1 MTTSERGHTTWLHRF
16 GEPATWSVSGF
27 VVSVVVA
34 TIVFVFGNI
43 ALFLSSPLLL
53 FLANTLLT
61 AVSFVVVVGM
71 AKAVEGRLGPTRTG
85 LTITATV
92 VAVSALRGVALDL
105 LIVSAGL
112 GDTEEPLTRALIS
125 VTVFGPGLV
134 LSVLA
139 VRAISQ
145 WRQDEATIKN
155 LSDDIRTTQT
165 IISDTIDAHIS
176 DVTSHVKTS
185 LGPKLATLSALSP
198 DEAKESL
205 NDMVATIVKPVS
217 RALHDTAPVSLAP
230 GERSATVAFGEFV
243 DVALR
248 GKPLA
253 PIVTGILFTLTLL
266 PRYLTG
272 EGITLGLAI
281 ALAMGTAMVAGTLAI
296 NALSSRF
303 YGRLPRS
310 AHLASIAVALVGL
323 GAGLGVFSNVMVRVD
338 IGFDNVFIVGSAATL
353 TLASLLGGVVNAS
366 KYFQQQRALVTALQK
381 ELDTELTRARQLQW
395 HRQSALSNWLHGP
408 LQAAMN
414 AARIR
419 LTQQEA
425 TPDSLTTEL
434 DTIATELRTLLTD
447 IETADN
453 TPTDLA
459 LVIGRIGA
467 MWESVTT
474 LTWDVDHTLVDA
486 VTNTPLARAIGDVLV
501 ESVFN
506 AIKHQAP
513 DTVAVS
519 LQNDPSGHITLT
531 VTHPGHLADN
541 VTQGLGT
548 SVYHELTTQHT
559 LLQES
564 DSVVFSAQ
572 FPSLVTYGSQA

>member
-1 MTTSERGHTTWLHRF
+1 MTTNESGQTTWLHRL
-16 GEPATWSVSGF
+16 GQTATWSTSGF
-27 VVSVVVA
+27 IVSVVVA

-53 FLANTLLT
+53 ILANTLLT
-61 AVSFVVVVGM
+61 GFAFVAIYGM
-71 AKAVEGRLGPTRTG
+71 AKAVEGRWGPTLAG
-85 LTITATV
+85 LTITTTV

-112 GDTEEPLTRALIS
+112 IDTEAPLARALIS

-165 IISDTIDAHIS
+165 AISDTINAHIS
-176 DVTSHVKTS
+176 DVTSQVKRS

-198 DEAKESL
+198 DEAKDSL

-230 GERSATVAFGEFV
+230 RKHSAAVAFGEFV

-253 PIVTGILFTLTLL
+253 PLATGILFSLTLL
-266 PRYLTG
+266 PRYLPG
-272 EGITLGLAI
+272 EGIALGLAI
-281 ALAMGTAMVAGTLAI
+281 GIAMGAGMVTGTFAI
-296 NALSSRF
+296 NALSTKLYR
-303 YGRLPRS
+303 RLPRP
-310 AHLASIAVALVGL
+310 AHMATIVVLLLFL
-323 GAGLGVFSNVMVRVD
+323 GAGLGIFSNVMTRVD
-338 IGFDNVFIVGSAATL
+338 IGFDNVFLVGSAATL

-366 KYFQQQRALVTALQK
+366 KYFQQQRELVSALQE

-408 LQAAMN
+408 MQAAMN

-419 LTQQEA
+419 LTRAEG

-434 DTIATELRTLLTD
+434 NTIATELQTLLTD
-447 IETADN
+447 IESAGSS
-453 TPTDLA
+453 PTDLG
-459 LVIGRIGA
+459 LVIQRISA

-474 LTWDVDHTLVDA
+474 LAWDVDHTLVDA
-486 VTNTPLARAIGDVLV
+486 ITNTPLARAIGDVLV

-513 DTVAVS
+513 DAVAVTLKS
-519 LQNDPSGHITLT
+519 DASGQITLT
-531 VTHPGHLADN
+531 VVHPGHLPDD
-541 VTQGLGT
+541 VTPGLGT
-548 SVYHELTTQHT
+548 TVYRELTTHHT
-559 LLQES
+559 LENVDDTVS
-564 DSVVFSAQ
+564 FTAH
-572 FPSLVTYGSQA
+572 FPGINHRR

>member
-1 MTTSERGHTTWLHRF
+1 MTTHQSGHTTWLHRL
-16 GEPATWSVSGF
+16 GQPETWSGSGF

-43 ALFLSSPLLL
+43 ALFLSAPLLL
-53 FLANTLLT
+53 FFGNTLFT
-61 AVSFVVVVGM
+61 AGAFGVVVGI
-71 AKAVEGRLGPTRTG
+71 AKVLQGRLGPTLTG
-85 LTITATV
+85 VIITATV
-92 VAVSALRGVALDL
+92 VAVSALRGVGLDA

-112 GDTEEPLTRALIS
+112 IDTEAPLTRAIIS
-125 VTVFGPGLV
+125 MTVFGPGLA

-145 WRQDEATIKN
+145 WRKDEATIKN
-155 LSDDIRTTQT
+155 LSDDIRTAHTV
-165 IISDTIDAHIS
+165 ISDTIDAHIG
-176 DVTSHVKTS
+176 DVTSQVKRS
-185 LGPKLATLSALSP
+185 LGPKLATLHALSP
-198 DEAKESL
+198 DKAKESL

-230 GERSATVAFGEFV
+230 RERSAAVAFGEFV

-253 PIVTGILFTLTLL
+253 PIATGILFALTLL
-266 PRYLTG
+266 PRYIAG
-272 EGITLGLAI
+272 EGTLLGLAT
-281 ALAMGTAMVAGTLAI
+281 ALAMGAGMVTGTLGI
-296 NALSSRF
+296 NALSTKL
-303 YGRLPRS
+303 YGRLPRP
-310 AHLASIAVALVGL
+310 AHMVTIVVLLLGL
-323 GAGLGVFSNVMVRVD
+323 GAGLGVFSNVLTRVD

-366 KYFQQQRALVTALQK
+366 KYFQQQRELVSALQE
-381 ELDTELTRARQLQW
+381 ELETELTRARQLQW

-425 TPDSLTTEL
+425 TPDSLTAEL

-447 IETADN
+447 IDTADS

-459 LVIGRIGA
+459 RVIHRISA

-474 LTWDVDHTLVDA
+474 LTWDVDYTLVDS

-513 DTVAVS
+513 DTVTVS
-519 LQNDPSGHITLT
+519 LKNDPSGTITLT
-531 VTHPGHLADN
+531 VTHPGHLPEN
-541 VTQGLGT
+541 VTPGLGT
-548 SVYHELTTQHT
+548 TVYRELTTQHT
-559 LLQES
+559 LENV
-564 DSVVFSAQ
+564 DDTVVFTAL
-572 FPSLVTYGSQA
+572 FPGVHHR

>member
-1 MTTSERGHTTWLHRF
+1 MTTHQSGHTTWLHRL
-16 GEPATWSVSGF
+16 GQPETWSGSGF

-43 ALFLSSPLLL
+43 ALFLSAPLLL
-53 FLANTLLT
+53 FFGNTLFT
-61 AVSFVVVVGM
+61 AGAFGVVVGI
-71 AKAVEGRLGPTRTG
+71 AKVLQGRLGPTLTG
-85 LTITATV
+85 VIITATV
-92 VAVSALRGVALDL
+92 VAVSALRGVGLDV
-105 LIVSAGL
+105 LIGSAGL
-112 GDTEEPLTRALIS
+112 SDTEAPLARAIIS
-125 VTVFGPGLV
+125 VTVFGPGLA

-145 WRQDEATIKN
+145 WRKDEATIKN
-155 LSDDIRTTQT
+155 LSDDIRTAHTV
-165 IISDTIDAHIS
+165 ISDTIDAHIG
-176 DVTSHVKTS
+176 DVTSQVKRS
-185 LGPKLATLSALSP
+185 LGPKLATLHALSP
-198 DEAKESL
+198 DKAKESL

-230 GERSATVAFGEFV
+230 RERSAAVAFGEFV

-253 PIVTGILFTLTLL
+253 PIATGILFALTLL
-266 PRYLTG
+266 PRYIAG
-272 EGITLGLAI
+272 EGTLLGLAT
-281 ALAMGTAMVAGTLAI
+281 ALAMGAGMVAGTLGI
-296 NALSSRF
+296 NALSTKL
-303 YGRLPRS
+303 YGRLPRP
-310 AHLASIAVALVGL
+310 AHMVTIVVLLLGL
-323 GAGLGVFSNVMVRVD
+323 GAGLGVFSNVLTRVD

-366 KYFQQQRALVTALQK
+366 KYFQQQRELVSTLQE

-425 TPDSLTTEL
+425 TPDSLTAEL
-434 DTIATELRTLLTD
+434 DTIATELGALLTD
-447 IETADN
+447 IEKADS

-459 LVIGRIGA
+459 LVIQRVGA

-474 LTWDVDHTLVDA
+474 LTWDVDYTLVDS

-513 DTVAVS
+513 DTVAVT
-519 LQNDPSGHITLT
+519 LKNDPSGHITLT
-531 VTHPGHLADN
+531 VTHPGHLPDN
-541 VTQGLGT
+541 VTPGLGT
-548 SVYHELTTQHT
+548 TVYHELTTQHSLENVGDT
-559 LLQES
+559 
-564 DSVVFSAQ
+564 VVFTAL
-572 FPSLVTYGSQA
+572 FPGVHHR

>member
-1 MTTSERGHTTWLHRF
+1 MTTNDRDHSTWLHRL
-16 GEPATWSVSGF
+16 GQSATWSASGF

-34 TIVFVFGNI
+34 TIVFVFGNL
-43 ALFLSSPLLL
+43 ALFLSAPLLL

-61 AVSFVVVVGM
+61 AFAFVVLYGM
-71 AKAVEGRLGPTRTG
+71 AKAVEGRWGPTLAG

-92 VAVSALRGVALDL
+92 VAVSALRGVSLDL

-112 GDTEEPLTRALIS
+112 IDTEAPIARALIS

-155 LSDDIRTTQT
+155 LSDDIRTARLV
-165 IISDTIDAHIS
+165 ISDTIDAHIS
-176 DVTSHVKTS
+176 DVTSQVKRS
-185 LGPKLATLSALSP
+185 LGPKLAALQALSP
-198 DEAKESL
+198 DEARESL
-205 NDMVATIVKPVS
+205 NDMVATIVRPVS

-230 GERSATVAFGEFV
+230 RERSAAVAFGEFI

-253 PIVTGILFTLTLL
+253 PIATGILFTLTLL
-266 PRYLTG
+266 PRYLPG
-272 EGITLGLAI
+272 EGIPLGLAI
-281 ALAMGTAMVAGTLAI
+281 GIAMGAGMVAGTLGI
-296 NALSSRF
+296 NALSTKL

-310 AHLASIAVALVGL
+310 AHMVTIVVLLLVL
-323 GAGLGVFSNVMVRVD
+323 GAGLGIFSNVMTRVD

-366 KYFQQQRALVTALQK
+366 KYFQQQRELVSSLQE

-434 DTIATELRTLLTD
+434 ETIAAELRTLLTD
-447 IETADN
+447 IETADS

-459 LVIGRIGA
+459 LVIQRIGA

-474 LTWDVDHTLVDA
+474 LTWDVDRTLVETI
-486 VTNTPLARAIGDVLV
+486 TNTPLARAIGDVLV

-513 DTVAVS
+513 DTVAVT
-519 LQNDPSGHITLT
+519 LKDDPSGHITLT
-531 VTHPGHLADN
+531 VTHPGHLPDH
-541 VTQGLGT
+541 VTPGLGT
-548 SVYHELTTQHT
+548 TVYRELTTHHT
-559 LLQES
+559 LENVANT
-564 DSVVFSAQ
+564 VVFTAH
-572 FPSLVTYGSQA
+572 FPGLHHR